1 MEGREHESML
11 SVRGDGHFRRRRE
24 DPRTMQRTDFRYLDR
39 QRVRW
44 AEVDMQRIVFN
55 GHYLMY
61 FDTAMAGYWR
71 AMAMPYQGTMEYLQ
85 GDLYVRKASLEYEGS
100 ARYDD
105 LLETGI
111 RCARIGNASLTF
123 AAAVFRGEQR
133 LVHGELI
140 YVFADPSTQTSRP
153 VPPALR
159 ELLEGFEAGG
169 PMVDVRVGGWDRLG
183 ADARRVR
190 QAVFSDEQGIAADLV
205 ADDGD
210 AQALQAVAY
219 NRFGVPVACGRLL
232 QPAPG
237 LAQVGRMAALATV
250 RGARLGTA
258 VLDALL
264 QAARERGDREV
275 MLKSQSA
282 AAPFYRRAGFA
293 AVGESFVEGGVP
305 HLQMRRAL

>member
-1 MEGREHESML
+1 MHRS
-11 SVRGDGHFRRRRE
+11 
-24 DPRTMQRTDFRYLDR
+24 DFRFLDR

-61 FDTAMAGYWR
+61 FDTAVAGYWR
-71 AMAMPYQGTMEYLQ
+71 ALALPYQGTMDEFQ
-85 GDLYVRKASLEYEGS
+85 GDLYVRKATLEYEGS
-100 ARYDD
+100 AHYDD

-111 RCARIGNASLTF
+111 RCMRIGKASLIF

-133 LVHGELI
+133 LVHGELV
-140 YVFADPSTQTSRP
+140 YVFADPATQTSRP
-153 VPPALR
+153 VPQALR
-159 ELLEGFEAGG
+159 ELLEGFEAGQ
-169 PMVDVRVGGWDRLG
+169 PMVDVRLGGWDRLG

-190 QAVFSDEQGIAADLV
+190 QAVFSEEQGMAAELV
-205 ADDGD
+205 ADDSD

-232 QPAPG
+232 RAAPG
-237 LAQVGRMAALATV
+237 LAQIGRMAALATV
-250 RGARLGTA
+250 RGAGLGTA

-264 QAARERGDREV
+264 EAARERGDREV
-275 MLKSQSA
+275 MLKAQSA

-293 AVGESFVEGGVP
+293 AVGEPFVEAGMP
-305 HLQMRRAL
+305 HLEMRRAL